1 MKIRLNFDNE
11 KKGNVH
17 FLPSAFVGV
26 YVWMVDRIALKS
38 KCFQTPVES
47 KEKQRQRKKEMS

>member
-1 MKIRLNFDNE
+1 MKCLKRPMKIVPFKKIYCSGKYQCWFHFLCRQMKMRLNFDNE

-26 YVWMVDRIALKS
+26 
-38 KCFQTPVES
+38 
-47 KEKQRQRKKEMS
+47 

>member
-1 MKIRLNFDNE
+1 MKIVPFKKIYCSGKYQCWFHFLCRQMKMRLNFDNE

-26 YVWMVDRIALKS
+26 
-38 KCFQTPVES
+38 
-47 KEKQRQRKKEMS
+47 